1 MWLTA
6 CSKDEGKETPEPV
19 PEPDQPAIVIPDTEN
34 TAPVMEQA
42 GGTTALRFTASAA
55 WTAETNAITRTADWI
70 SVQPTHGEA
79 GDVTLTITTQPNNT
93 YDERNAAIVITCGEE
108 QKTLTVSQKQRDA
121 LLVSS
126 NKIELEADG
135 GDFTIQLQ
143 ANVEVDYEI
152 EESTSWLTAADSK
165 SRALDDITLA
175 FHAEANTNKEAR
187 QATVTLSGSGLTE
200 TVTVYQAG
208 TAPFLILSQ
217 KEYLVS
223 SGGET
228 IQVELRSNT
237 DYKIQLPE
245 AGWIAEADTRA
256 VSAYTHYF
264 TIAPNDTYDARTAEI
279 LFTSTDGTLA
289 DTLQVTQVQQ
299 DAIVLAQQAYD
310 LPAENSLLE
319 FPVLANVDVT
329 ATTDVDWIT
338 PIPDSR
344 GLEEKN
350 LRFDVSA
357 NTDSLARQGK
367 ITLSGGSVTQ
377 EIVVRQEGYKEEP
390 KLVRVEYR
398 TGYEWHEAEYNLPLR
413 YNAIVYRDRY
423 YDNGEVITDTFMDV
437 AHPVETP
444 TEIIDG
450 LTNGNTPIEEV
461 EGERTFSDG
470 SSVYYHKGTESGGA
484 YDGYNIL
491 TSTVEVDNLNRIMIV
506 EDYTDYGVEEN
517 PGDWDSYVVSKLYQD
532 GEYLF
537 ISPETD
543 LEGEQYELTDLQSG
557 WYFQGFADKTDE
569 SKICYQNQYFPL
581 YRVRV
586 FLRFYDQYLVIDG
599 RRIDFS
605 EYWPQ
610 RKFNQRIEDLPAT
623 SEFGPGKKITC
634 EASSEF
640 LGRDVYAACIMNIYE
655 KKIDPNEIYYFGD
668 PLDVNGNYY
677 NHTTL
682 SALDASTQ
690 IICKANLTPI
700 VSTDVDWIRI
710 SSVNQGNKVEGPVQL
725 EVYNWNIHCEI
736 SHNISSDQPRTGYIY
751 LKNKKGELK
760 QKIRIYQTGLYNDEL
775 FGNVELIGENYSGT
789 WGPWEIV
796 QDWRNSGTLIYHK
809 ANTAGIM
816 PVVTS
821 VDTSGW
827 PGLSW
832 SETADDIVFTLTLNS
847 SFQPRTAVIHLT
859 FEDVPFDLVLT
870 QEACPDEDS
879 LEYYQNNRASN

>member
-1 MWLTA
+1 MKTNLTFIPPLLTKFNKHRGFRVFLFLFALPMMWLTA
-6 CSKDEGKETPEPV
+6 CSEDEGKETPEPV

-55 WTAETNAITRTADWI
+55 WTAEANAITRAADWI

-93 YDERNAAIVITCGEE
+93 YDERNAAIVITCGKE

-152 EESTSWLTAADSK
+152 EENASWLTAADSK

-223 SGGET
+223 AGGET

-245 AGWIAEADTRA
+245 AGWIAEADARA

-289 DTLQVTQVQQ
+289 DTLRVTQVQQ

-357 NTDSLARQGK
+357 NTDSLARQGT
-367 ITLSGGSVTQ
+367 ITLNGGSAMQ
-377 EIVVRQEGYKEEP
+377 EIVVRQAGDKEEP

-398 TGYEWHEAEYNLPLR
+398 TGYE
-413 YNAIVYRDRY
+413 
-423 YDNGEVITDTFMDV
+423 
-437 AHPVETP
+437 
-444 TEIIDG
+444 
-450 LTNGNTPIEEV
+450 
-461 EGERTFSDG
+461 
-470 SSVYYHKGTESGGA
+470 
-484 YDGYNIL
+484 
-491 TSTVEVDNLNRIMIV
+491 
-506 EDYTDYGVEEN
+506 
-517 PGDWDSYVVSKLYQD
+517 
-532 GEYLF
+532 
-537 ISPETD
+537 
-543 LEGEQYELTDLQSG
+543 
-557 WYFQGFADKTDE
+557 
-569 SKICYQNQYFPL
+569 
-581 YRVRV
+581 
-586 FLRFYDQYLVIDG
+586 
-599 RRIDFS
+599 
-605 EYWPQ
+605 
-610 RKFNQRIEDLPAT
+610 
-623 SEFGPGKKITC
+623 
-634 EASSEF
+634 
-640 LGRDVYAACIMNIYE
+640 
-655 KKIDPNEIYYFGD
+655 
-668 PLDVNGNYY
+668 
-677 NHTTL
+677 
-682 SALDASTQ
+682 
-690 IICKANLTPI
+690 
-700 VSTDVDWIRI
+700 
-710 SSVNQGNKVEGPVQL
+710 
-725 EVYNWNIHCEI
+725 
-736 SHNISSDQPRTGYIY
+736 
-751 LKNKKGELK
+751 
-760 QKIRIYQTGLYNDEL
+760 
-775 FGNVELIGENYSGT
+775 
-789 WGPWEIV
+789 
-796 QDWRNSGTLIYHK
+796 
-809 ANTAGIM
+809 
-816 PVVTS
+816 
-821 VDTSGW
+821 
-827 PGLSW
+827 
-832 SETADDIVFTLTLNS
+832 
-847 SFQPRTAVIHLT
+847 
-859 FEDVPFDLVLT
+859 
-870 QEACPDEDS
+870 
-879 LEYYQNNRASN
+879 

>member
-1 MWLTA
+1 MMWLTA
-6 CSKDEGKETPEPV
+6 CSEDEGKETPEPV

-55 WTAETNAITRTADWI
+55 WTAEANAITRAADWI

-93 YDERNAAIVITCGEE
+93 YDERNAAIVITCGKE

-152 EESTSWLTAADSK
+152 EENASWLTAADSK

-223 SGGET
+223 AGGET

-245 AGWIAEADTRA
+245 AGWIAEADARA

-289 DTLQVTQVQQ
+289 DTLRVTQVQQ

-338 PIPDSR
+338 PVPDAR

-357 NTDSLARQGK
+357 NTDSLARQGT
-367 ITLSGGSVTQ
+367 ITLNGGSAMQ
-377 EIVVRQEGYKEEP
+377 EIVVRQAGDKEEP
-390 KLVRVEYR
+390 ELVRVEYR
-398 TGYEWHEAEYNLPLR
+398 TGYEWHEAEYNLMLR

-437 AHPVETP
+437 AHMVSLHPGYGQNTSSSSYFLDGNGEAINWICNITQVSNDSVAIETCT
-444 TEIIDG
+444 TEV
-450 LTNGNTPIEEV
+450 P
-461 EGERTFSDG
+461 
-470 SSVYYHKGTESGGA
+470 
-484 YDGYNIL
+484 
-491 TSTVEVDNLNRIMIV
+491 NLNRIDTRLNRDEYFLDEFDEYSI
-506 EDYTDYGVEEN
+506 
-517 PGDWDSYVVSKLYQD
+517 SHLYE
-532 GEYLF
+532 GNEF
-537 ISPETD
+537 ISAADVPTQGNWESCDKQT
-543 LEGEQYELTDLQSG
+543 G
-557 WYFQGFADKTDE
+557 WYFTDCTHMRE
-569 SKICYQNQYFPL
+569 IDLGYDDGIGML
-581 YRVRV
+581 YG
-586 FLRFYDQYLVIDG
+586 FLRYNFTIRWYDQYLVIDG
-599 RRIDFS
+599 RRIDFLQYRPELHYNFTTENVGKS
-605 EYWPQ
+605 VVHTHECSFEFMGRNFYTKTINTITEQEY
-610 RKFNQRIEDLPAT
+610 
-623 SEFGPGKKITC
+623 
-634 EASSEF
+634 
-640 LGRDVYAACIMNIYE
+640 
-655 KKIDPNEIYYFGD
+655 DPNEVNYFKYEETYGEANY
-668 PLDVNGNYY
+668 LEEGVYWHYFVNYDG
-677 NHTTL
+677 
-682 SALDASTQ
+682 STQ
-690 IICKANLTPI
+690 DGLYPSEPPVIVKANKQPI
-700 VSTDVDWIRI
+700 VSTDVDWITI
-710 SSVNQGNKVEGPVQL
+710 ESIEQGEKIDKSPVYL
-725 EVYNWNIHCEI
+725 DVYNWNIHWRA
-736 SHNISSDQPRTGYIY
+736 SHYIGNGQQSRTGYIY
-751 LKNKKGELK
+751 LKNSQGEV
-760 QKIRIYQTGLYNDEL
+760 IRKVRIDQMKLYDDEL

-827 PGLSW
+827 PDLSW

-847 SFQPRTAVIHLT
+847 SFQPRTTVIHLT

-879 LEYYQNNRASN
+879 LEYYLNNRVSN

>member
-6 CSKDEGKETPEPV
+6 CSEDEGKETPEPV

-55 WTAETNAITRTADWI
+55 WTAEANAITRAADWI

-126 NKIELEADG
+126 NKLEADG

-152 EESTSWLTAADSK
+152 EENASWLTAADSK

-223 SGGET
+223 AGGET

-245 AGWIAEADTRA
+245 AGWIAEADARA

-289 DTLQVTQVQQ
+289 DTLRVTQVQQ

-344 GLEEKN
+344 GLEEKT

-357 NTDSLARQGK
+357 NTDSLARQGT
-367 ITLSGGSVTQ
+367 ITLNGGSAMQ
-377 EIVVRQEGYKEEP
+377 EIVVRQAGDKEEP

-437 AHPVETP
+437 AHPVSLLPVFIPDTSNSKEFRNG
-444 TEIIDG
+444 EIITW
-450 LTNGNTPIEEV
+450 LGNINQVDNDSICIITCTTEV
-461 EGERTFSDG
+461 P
-470 SSVYYHKGTESGGA
+470 
-484 YDGYNIL
+484 
-491 TSTVEVDNLNRIMIV
+491 NLNRIDTRPDLDEYFLDEFDEYSI
-506 EDYTDYGVEEN
+506 
-517 PGDWDSYVVSKLYQD
+517 SHLYE
-532 GEYLF
+532 GNEF
-537 ISPETD
+537 ISA
-543 LEGEQYELTDLQSG
+543 
-557 WYFQGFADKTDE
+557 ADVPT
-569 SKICYQNQYFPL
+569 
-581 YRVRV
+581 
-586 FLRFYDQYLVIDG
+586 
-599 RRIDFS
+599 
-605 EYWPQ
+605 
-610 RKFNQRIEDLPAT
+610 
-623 SEFGPGKKITC
+623 
-634 EASSEF
+634 
-640 LGRDVYAACIMNIYE
+640 
-655 KKIDPNEIYYFGD
+655 
-668 PLDVNGNYY
+668 
-677 NHTTL
+677 
-682 SALDASTQ
+682 
-690 IICKANLTPI
+690 
-700 VSTDVDWIRI
+700 
-710 SSVNQGNKVEGPVQL
+710 QGNWESCDK
-725 EVYNWNIHCEI
+725 
-736 SHNISSDQPRTGYIY
+736 
-751 LKNKKGELK
+751 
-760 QKIRIYQTGLYNDEL
+760 QTG
-775 FGNVELIGENYSGT
+775 
-789 WGPWEIV
+789 
-796 QDWRNSGTLIYHK
+796 
-809 ANTAGIM
+809 
-816 PVVTS
+816 
-821 VDTSGW
+821 
-827 PGLSW
+827 
-832 SETADDIVFTLTLNS
+832 
-847 SFQPRTAVIHLT
+847 
-859 FEDVPFDLVLT
+859 
-870 QEACPDEDS
+870 
-879 LEYYQNNRASN
+879 